1 MMRRVMMMPVLMAL
15 MCLQQAAHAQPSS
28 PTSPKGAEVRLV
40 VTGGARAATVKGEL
54 LAVDSTQVW
63 LVVDHRNTTVSRTS
77 VTGVKVRAH
86 TFGGKRGLLIG
97 LVGGIVTSIG
107 MGTACNSAED
117 ATGCGSFV
125 AAWGGIWL
133 LVTAISA
140 AFLEGN
146 SWDTLPPADWSRVA
160 AYARYPQGVP
170 PSLTAEPF
178 TPKR

>member
-1 MMRRVMMMPVLMAL
+1 MMRRVTTLPLLVAL
-15 MCLQQAAHAQPSS
+15 MCLARSAHAQPSS

-40 VTGGARAATVKGEL
+40 VAGSTRSATVKGEL
-54 LAVDSTQVW
+54 LAVDSNQVW
-63 LVVDHRNTTVSRTS
+63 LLVDQRNTTVSRTS

-86 TFGGKRGLLIG
+86 QFGGKRGFLAG

-107 MGTACNSAED
+107 MSIACRAAED
-117 ATGCGSFV
+117 SSGCGTFV

-140 AFLEGN
+140 AFMEGN
-146 SWDTLPPADWSRVA
+146 SWDTLPPSDWSRIA

-170 PSLTAEPF
+170 PSLTAEPYA
-178 TPKR
+178 PKR